1 MNNQI
6 IKVTKKNVDVLYN
19 DPSGNLYYTND
30 NEPQIVDGFSLKE
43 VKQAMKNGVAFIFKK
58 VL

>member
-19 DPSGNLYYTND
+19 DPNGNLYYIND
-30 NEPQIVDGFSLKE
+30 NEPWIVDGFSLKE
-43 VKQAMKNGVAFIFKK
+43 VKQAMKNGVDFIFKS
-58 VL
+58 

>member
-19 DPSGNLYYTND
+19 DLSGNLYYIED
-30 NEPQIVDGFSLKE
+30 NEPWVVDGFSLEE
-43 VKQAMKNGVAFIFKK
+43 VKQAMKNGVDFIFK
-58 VL
+58 

>member
-19 DPSGNLYYTND
+19 DLSGNLYYTND
-30 NEPQIVDGFSLKE
+30 NEPWIVDGFSLKE
-43 VKQAMKNGVAFIFKK
+43 VKQAMKNGVDFIFKS
-58 VL
+58 

>member
-19 DPSGNLYYTND
+19 DLSGNLYYTND
-30 NEPQIVDGFSLKE
+30 NEPWIVDGF
-43 VKQAMKNGVAFIFKK
+43 
-58 VL
+58 

>member
-19 DPSGNLYYTND
+19 DLSGNLYYIND
-30 NEPQIVDGFSLKE
+30 NEPWIVDGFSLKE
-43 VKQAMKNGVAFIFKK
+43 VKQAMKNGVDFIFKS
-58 VL
+58 